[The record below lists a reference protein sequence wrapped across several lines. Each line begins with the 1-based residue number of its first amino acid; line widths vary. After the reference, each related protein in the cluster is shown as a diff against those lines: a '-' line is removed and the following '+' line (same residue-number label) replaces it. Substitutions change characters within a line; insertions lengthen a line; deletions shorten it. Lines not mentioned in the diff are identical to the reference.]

1 MQQFPTIQSVP
12 KRRWAPRIFWIA
24 IVIICLL
31 LGMLFSKAYSFGSK
45 VFVHKSSFFKKVT
58 TLVFSGSA
66 SSLKGEAQGRI
77 NILLLGYGGEGHDGP
92 FLTDT
97 VILASINP
105 ETKQVALNSI
115 PRDYLW
121 EDGKQ
126 KINFA
131 FASGYQPNH
140 DFNEAG
146 EKALGATEKI
156 TGLEI
161 PYFASI
167 DFKGFEKAID
177 RLGGVDVQI
186 DNSFTD
192 NQYPND
198 TFGYLPTL
206 TFNKGL
212 EKMNGVR
219 ALQFVRSR
227 HGTNLEDSDIAR
239 SKRQAKILDAF
250 KTKVQ
255 DLGILSNSGTIN
267 DLLDILADHAHTNI
281 EPSELLHLA
290 EIVKSTDVKITSE
303 SMDLEAGMFCD
314 GTKEEIGYVIFP
326 CAGITTS
333 QVQTYFKNSFSNSAV
348 RTEAASLI
356 LENAGRDP
364 EYYNLIKKQ
373 LVNAGVVIY
382 EVPYRG
388 LPLSSS
394 AFYKVNEEK
403 PATISYIQQL
413 VSTKA
418 LPKPESMTAKTD
430 LVLFVAGGN

>member
-1 MQQFPTIQSVP
+1 MQQFQDPQLKV
-12 KRRWAPRIFWIA
+12 KQRWFPRIFWPA
-24 IVIICLL
+24 ILIICIV
-31 LGMLFSKAYSFGSK
+31 LGVLFAKAYTFGSK
-45 VFVHKSSFFKKVT
+45 VFVHKSSFFKKVS
-58 TLVFSGSA
+58 TLVFSGTTN
-66 SSLKGEAQGRI
+66 LKGEAQGRI

-92 FLTDT
+92 YLTDT
-97 VILASINP
+97 MVLASINP

-121 EDGKQ
+121 EEGKQ

-131 FASGYQPNH
+131 FASGYQPRH
-140 DFNEAG
+140 DFSEAG
-146 EKALGATEKI
+146 EKAITAVGKI

-161 PYFASI
+161 PYFTSI

-177 RLGGVDVQI
+177 RLGGIDVQI

-192 NQYPND
+192 SQYPND
-198 TFGYLPTL
+198 SFGYLPTL
-206 TFNKGL
+206 VFNKGL
-212 EKMNGVR
+212 EKMNGSR

-239 SKRQAKILDAF
+239 SKRQAKVLDAF

-255 DLGILSNSGTIN
+255 DLGILSSSGTIN
-267 DLLDILADHAHTNI
+267 DLLNILADHAHTNI

-290 EIVKSTDVKITSE
+290 EMLKSPNVKITSE
-303 SMDLEAGMFCD
+303 SIDLEAGMFCD
-314 GTKEEIGYVIFP
+314 GNKEEIGYVIFP
-326 CAGITTS
+326 CPGVTQA

-356 LENAGRDP
+356 LENAGRSP

-373 LVNAGVVIY
+373 LVNAGVVVY

-394 AFYKVNEEK
+394 AFYKVNDDK

-430 LVLFVAGGN
+430 LVLFVAGDN

>member
-1 MQQFPTIQSVP
+1 MQQFQDIQAQP
-12 KRRWAPRIFWIA
+12 KKRWFPKIFWPA
-24 IVIICLL
+24 IVILCII
-31 LGMLFSKAYSFGSK
+31 LGVLFAKAYSFGSK

-58 TLVFSGSA
+58 TLVFSGST
-66 SSLKGEAQGRI
+66 SSLKGESEGRI

-105 ETKQVALNSI
+105 ETKQVALTSI
-115 PRDYLW
+115 PRDYYW

-131 FASGYQPNH
+131 FAAGYQPHH

-146 EKALGATEKI
+146 ERALKATDKI
-156 TGLEI
+156 TGLDI

-167 DFKGFEKAID
+167 DFKGFEKAVD
-177 RLGGVDVQI
+177 RLGGIDIQI

-192 NQYPND
+192 SQYPND
-198 TFGYLPTL
+198 TFGYLPPL
-206 TFNKGL
+206 IFEKGL
-212 EKMNGVR
+212 EKMSGTR

-239 SKRQAKILDAF
+239 SKRQAKVLDAF

-255 DLGILSNSGTIN
+255 DLGILSSSGTIN
-267 DLLDILADHAHTNI
+267 DLLDILADRAHTNI

-290 EIVKSTDVKITSE
+290 EILKSPDVKITSE
-303 SMDLEAGMFCD
+303 SIDLEAGMFCD
-314 GTKEEIGYVIFP
+314 GTKEEVGYVIFP
-326 CAGITTS
+326 CEGVSTN
-333 QVQTYFKNSFSNSAV
+333 QVQTYFKNSFSNTAV
-348 RTEAASLI
+348 KTEAASLI

-373 LVNAGVVIY
+373 LVNAGVIVY

-388 LPLSSS
+388 LPLSNS
-394 AFYKVNEEK
+394 AFYKVNEDK

-418 LPKPESMTAKTD
+418 LPKPESMTARTD
-430 LVLFVAGGN
+430 LVLFVAGGK